1 MVNLSVVAA
10 SGQPVCQSKTL
21 VTRCDYHNIWNSITH
36 PSTPLFIGI
45 NRENAAGE
53 NRVAA
58 SPDLVSRLASAG
70 HNVSVQKGAGAAA
83 GFPDSA
89 YVESGASLTA
99 TDLETA
105 GAADMVLHVG
115 KPSEGEIAAM
125 RKGAVLAATL
135 DARRDT
141 KLVESL
147 ANAGITSLAMELVPR
162 IARAQSMDVLSSQAS
177 IAGYKSAIMAADA
190 MSRFFPMMMTAA
202 GTIPPAR
209 VLVLGAG
216 VAGLQAIATA
226 KRLGADVYGF
236 DVRAAAGEQVESL
249 GAKFI
254 APPEADD
261 AETAG
266 GYARAQTEDEN
277 ARQRQF
283 LAEHIIRA
291 DAVITTAA
299 IPGRRA
305 PLLIETETVKMMRP
319 GSVVIDLAAET
330 GGNVEA
336 TVAGQDVMVNGS
348 IVKGPINVPSSMPYH
363 ASVTYSRN
371 LESLLQL
378 IIGDDLELSLD
389 FEDEVIDAMC
399 VTHDGEIRGHTIG
412 R

>member
-1 MVNLSVVAA
+1 M
-10 SGQPVCQSKTL
+10 QT
-21 VTRCDYHNIWNSITH
+21 
-36 PSTPLFIGI
+36 
-45 NRENAAGE
+45 
-53 NRVAA
+53 
-58 SPDLVSRLASAG
+58 
-70 HNVSVQKGAGAAA
+70 GAGVAA
-83 GFPDSA
+83 GFPDGL
-89 YVESGASLTA
+89 YVDAGATLFE
-99 TDLETA
+99 TDAAVAETA
-105 GAADMVLHVG
+105 DLVLHVG
-115 KPSEGEIAAM
+115 KPENKELEAM
-125 RKGAVLAATL
+125 RSGAAIAATL

-141 KLVESL
+141 ALVDSL
-147 ANAGITSLAMELVPR
+147 AAAGITAFAMELVPR

-177 IAGYKSAIMAADA
+177 IAGYKSALIAADSL
-190 MSRFFPMMMTAA
+190 SRFFPMMMTAA

-226 KRLGADVYGF
+226 KRLGADVYAF

-249 GAKFI
+249 GAKFVS
-254 APPEADD
+254 PPEADD

-266 GYARAQTEDEN
+266 GYAREQTEDEN

-299 IPGRRA
+299 IPGRQA
-305 PLLIETETVKMMRP
+305 PLLIETETVSMMRP

-336 TVAGQDVMVNGS
+336 TIAGQDVMVNGS
-348 IVKGPINVPSSMPYH
+348 IVKGLINVPSSMPYH

-378 IIGDDLELSLD
+378 IIGDDLELALD

-399 VTHDGEIRGHTIG
+399 VTHNGEIRGHTIG

>member
-1 MVNLSVVAA
+1 
-10 SGQPVCQSKTL
+10 
-21 VTRCDYHNIWNSITH
+21 
-36 PSTPLFIGI
+36 
-45 NRENAAGE
+45 
-53 NRVAA
+53 
-58 SPDLVSRLASAG
+58 
-70 HNVSVQKGAGAAA
+70 
-83 GFPDSA
+83 
-89 YVESGASLTA
+89 
-99 TDLETA
+99 
-105 GAADMVLHVG
+105 
-115 KPSEGEIAAM
+115 
-125 RKGAVLAATL
+125 
-135 DARRDT
+135 
-141 KLVESL
+141 
-147 ANAGITSLAMELVPR
+147 
-162 IARAQSMDVLSSQAS
+162 
-177 IAGYKSAIMAADA
+177 
-190 MSRFFPMMMTAA
+190 MMMTAA

-226 KRLGADVYGF
+226 KRLGADVYAF

-254 APPEADD
+254 APPEAED

-266 GYARAQTEDEN
+266 GYAREQSEDEN

-283 LAEHIIRA
+283 LSEHIIRA

-299 IPGRRA
+299 IPGRQA
-305 PLLIETETVKMMRP
+305 PLLIETQTVSMMRP

-336 TVAGQDVMVNGS
+336 TVAGEDVMVNGA
-348 IVKGPINVPSSMPYH
+348 IVKGPVNVPSSMPYH

-371 LESLLQL
+371 LESLLNL

-399 VTHDGEIRGHTIG
+399 VTHDGEIRAHTIG

>member
-1 MVNLSVVAA
+1 MVAA
-10 SGQPVCQSKTL
+10 SAQPVCKSKTL

-105 GAADMVLHVG
+105 GATDMVLHVG

-147 ANAGITSLAMELVPR
+147 ANAGVTSLAMELVPR

-254 APPEADD
+254 ASPEADD

-305 PLLIETETVKMMRP
+305 PLLIETETVTMMRP

-348 IVKGPINVPSSMPYH
+348 IVRGPINVPSSMPYH

-399 VTHDGEIRGHTIG
+399 VTHNGEIRGHTIG

>member
-1 MVNLSVVAA
+1 MDAGA
-10 SGQPVCQSKTL
+10 TL
-21 VTRCDYHNIWNSITH
+21 FETD
-36 PSTPLFIGI
+36 
-45 NRENAAGE
+45 A
-53 NRVAA
+53 RVAERA
-58 SPDLVSRLASAG
+58 DL
-70 HNVSVQKGAGAAA
+70 
-83 GFPDSA
+83 
-89 YVESGASLTA
+89 
-99 TDLETA
+99 
-105 GAADMVLHVG
+105 VLHVG
-115 KPSEGEIAAM
+115 KPGNNELEAM
-125 RKGAVLAATL
+125 RSGAAIAATL

-141 KLVESL
+141 TLVESL
-147 ANAGITSLAMELVPR
+147 ATAGITAFAMELVPR

-177 IAGYKSAIMAADA
+177 IAGYKSAIMAADTL
-190 MSRFFPMMMTAA
+190 SRFFPMMMTAA

-226 KRLGADVYGF
+226 KRLGADVYAF

-266 GYARAQTEDEN
+266 GYAREQTKDEN
-277 ARQRQF
+277 ARQRRF

-299 IPGRRA
+299 VPGRQA
-305 PLLIETETVKMMRP
+305 PLLIETETVTMMRP

-336 TVAGQDVMVNGS
+336 TVAGEDVVVNGA
-348 IVKGPINVPSSMPYH
+348 IVKGPVNVPSSMPYH

-371 LESLLQL
+371 LESLLSL
-378 IIGDDLELSLD
+378 ITGEDLGLSLD
-389 FEDEVIDAMC
+389 FGDEVIDAMC
-399 VTHDGEIRGHTIG
+399 VTHYGEIRGHTIG